1 MEEFETQY
9 PQKINSLCG
18 ISSRHIVGPFSINGN
33 LTSDRYLQLLQ
44 QSLIPRLFPYPHTLQ
59 NPVFQQDNA
68 QPHIGGAT
76 LKRFEET
83 EVNLLPCLPKSSD
96 LSPIE
101 NV

>member
-44 QSLIPRLFPYPHTLQ
+44 QSLIPRLIRQIFPNYE
-59 NPVFQQDNA
+59 NP
-68 QPHIGGAT
+68 
-76 LKRFEET
+76 
-83 EVNLLPCLPKSSD
+83 NLPAES
-96 LSPIE
+96 I
-101 NV
+101 